1 MPFFQYL
8 QLIISDTYLQL
19 YSLSLLTSKQI
30 LKSFV
35 LSFHKF
41 LILHYPKNYFDKL
54 NVSRWWKGETLVHLK
69 SYSEWKKNWKFS
81 FMEKI
86 FRVIIIFLLFTI
98 PRKKLLKNCFL
109 FFLFSFSRWQNQ
121 HKNFF
126 VLLCFSWNCFVIWN

>member
-69 SYSEWKKNWKFS
+69 SYSEWKKNENFHSWKRS
-81 FMEKI
+81 FGS
-86 FRVIIIFLLFTI
+86 LLF
-98 PRKKLLKNCFL
+98 
-109 FFLFSFSRWQNQ
+109 FSFSQS
-121 HKNFF
+121 HGKSFSKIVFF
-126 VLLCFSWNCFVIWN
+126 SSFLAFLAGKISTKIFLFCCVFHEIVL